1 MIPARFLFSVLR
13 LEVSENLLFFND
25 SELAGVV
32 AQVVPHSL
40 ATHHHVFRVPRGSER
55 REPGTEP
62 SPVSSDWG
70 ADVSPGYIPTR
81 SAGPRDPGSGD
92 SHAGSVATSADSPYY
107 HPLRSRSGRNS
118 TDSSVERPL
127 LLRPEVALAAD
138 TIGHDQEGVDSPAS
152 SVMGLVSAS
161 PHHRSVRSRARGP
174 YRRDLVE
181 EVDETNFYLSPHA
194 RRSLAVQEAWKAV
207 RDEKKRKRGED
218 EEAELDDGA
227 DAGRGRSGAGSR
239 GPRGEDSGEEG
250 PSGGGGMVV

>member
-1 MIPARFLFSVLR
+1 MT
-13 LEVSENLLFFND
+13 
-25 SELAGVV
+25 
-32 AQVVPHSL
+32 QVVPHSL
-40 ATHHHVFRVPRGSER
+40 ATHHHVFRGPRGSER

-70 ADVSPGYIPTR
+70 ADVSPGYMPTR

-92 SHAGSVATSADSPYY
+92 LHAGSVATSAYSPYY

-138 TIGHDQEGVDSPAS
+138 TNGHDQEGVDSPAS
-152 SVMGLVSAS
+152 SVMGAVSAS

-207 RDEKKRKRGED
+207 ERTKRPSWTMERMLGEVVRGLVLEGL
-218 EEAELDDGA
+218 EERAVTR
-227 DAGRGRSGAGSR
+227 RGRVVAVGWLCR
-239 GPRGEDSGEEG
+239 LCCLLLLLRCRVC
-250 PSGGGGMVV
+250 GMLLA